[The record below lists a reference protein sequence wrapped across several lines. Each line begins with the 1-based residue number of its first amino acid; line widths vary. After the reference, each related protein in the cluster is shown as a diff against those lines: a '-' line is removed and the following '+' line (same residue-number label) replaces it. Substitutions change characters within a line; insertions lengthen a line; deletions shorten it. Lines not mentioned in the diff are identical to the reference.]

1 MQKTH
6 NPSRPPAALPALIRV
21 LLVSNHQLAVWGLE
35 KFLETTAS
43 EIAVVGKAGNAT
55 DALRLAQQTRP
66 DVVLLCLDMG
76 SPSLNLIPKLL
87 KQKQLRV
94 VAMTGSSN
102 AQASDRAVL
111 SGAHG
116 LLRRED
122 SVDAIIKS
130 IRKVHDGELWL
141 DRAATGRVF
150 GMLTRSDER
159 SDPDAA
165 KIADLTARAHGQRP
179 ASQNCRSTEDE
190 RAHVAQ
196 SSFQDLRQARVE
208 RTFRTLSV
216 RPASRSRQ
224 VGLRVNPA
232 SAVDGLWQR
241 RANRTNVPSLAL
253 KKGMNVT
260 RGDGESADDT
270 HCPQVYGLPSI
281 RTCACDRNEPLRRPK
296 ALPNAKPGLASNS
309 QAGATG
315 AGLAFS
321 EAGICG

>member
-35 KFLETTAS
+35 KLLETTAS

-141 DRAATGRVF
+141 DRATTGRVF

-165 KIADLTARAHGQRP
+165 KIADLTARERNIIATVAHM
-179 ASQNCRSTEDE
+179 
-190 RAHVAQ
+190 
-196 SSFQDLRQARVE
+196 
-208 RTFRTLSV
+208 
-216 RPASRSRQ
+216 
-224 VGLRVNPA
+224 A
-232 SAVDGLWQR
+232 SARHRKIADLLKMSEHTLRNHLSKIYAKLELSGHFELYLYAQRHGLD
-241 RANRTNVPSLAL
+241 
-253 KKGMNVT
+253 K
-260 RGDGESADDT
+260 SA
-270 HCPQVYGLPSI
+270 
-281 RTCACDRNEPLRRPK
+281 
-296 ALPNAKPGLASNS
+296 
-309 QAGATG
+309 
-315 AGLAFS
+315 S
-321 EAGICG
+321 E